1 MSRFDEKDS
10 ANHPREQEPEFNRL
24 IEAGL
29 SRRGFIKGVGAASMV
44 AFFAASP
51 VARAVA
57 AATQPLLGFQ
67 AVPASVADA
76 IVVPPGYKAEVLIA
90 WGDALFADAPAF
102 AQSNDAEAQA
112 RQFGDNNDGMSFFP
126 LGPDRAL
133 LAVNNEYTN
142 YEYLFADGGKALDAG
157 AVAKAQAA
165 HGVSLVELVCA
176 SMASGRRTLRG
187 PSIAASRPPPP

>member
-1 MSRFDEKDS
+1 MSRFDERDS

-29 SRRGFIKGVGAASMV
+29 SRRGFLKGVGAASMV

-76 IVVPPGYKAEVLIA
+76 IAVPPGYKAEVLIA
-90 WGDALFADAPAF
+90 WGMPC
-102 AQSNDAEAQA
+102 SP
-112 RQFGDNNDGMSFFP
+112 M
-126 LGPDRAL
+126 
-133 LAVNNEYTN
+133 
-142 YEYLFADGGKALDAG
+142 
-157 AVAKAQAA
+157 
-165 HGVSLVELVCA
+165 
-176 SMASGRRTLRG
+176 
-187 PSIAASRPPPP
+187 PPPSPRAMMPGPRHASLATATTA